1 MEFNNKTILISGLV
15 ILSLVAMYFSYKD
28 IALAIAGGLVGYL
41 SKDVVSVDPQ
51 VVPVDPLSVSVDNEV
66 DEEDIQDYGSDSE
79 TAWAYD
85 WYSWG

>member
-51 VVPVDPLSVSVDNEV
+51 VVSVDPQVVPVDPLSVSVDNEV

-79 TAWAYD
+79 TA
-85 WYSWG
+85 